1 MSKLKLLDGTALPIG
16 DYAEPK
22 RFSVILSEDLDAQS
36 VLALMTDYNLSV
48 LQFETDAGAVT
59 GIYYKQRL
67 ISSMEENDALIIFTN
82 DIDLCRSGLVLA
94 EDGRIIAAP
103 PERIAPEGSVIVD
116 ELPAGKITDYRY
128 SGGEF
133 VYDPLPEEPQPE
145 EGGSVWDELDEA
157 YQEGVDS
164 V

>member
-1 MSKLKLLDGTALPIG
+1 MGKLKLIDGTEILIE

-22 RFSVILSEDLDAQS
+22 RFSVILSEDLDVQS

-48 LQFETDAGAVT
+48 LQFETDTGDVT
-59 GIYYKQRL
+59 GIYYNQHM
-67 ISSMEENDALIIFTN
+67 ISSMETDGILIIVTN
-82 DIDLCRSGLVLA
+82 DIDLCRYGLVLA

-103 PERIAPEGSVIVD
+103 PERIAPEGSVIVY
-116 ELPAGKITDYRY
+116 ELPVGKITDYRY

-133 VYDPLPEEPQPE
+133 VYDPQPEEPKPE
-145 EGGSVWDELDEA
+145 EGSSVWDELDEA